1 MVIVRPVTDHQCMNE
16 HGLHYVEDDLREGWV
31 EEWATVGV
39 AELEDYLAKHG
50 AFLDF
55 LGGEE

>member
-1 MVIVRPVTDHQCMNE
+1 MSE

-31 EEWATVGV
+31 EEWATAGV

-55 LGGEE
+55 LGSEE